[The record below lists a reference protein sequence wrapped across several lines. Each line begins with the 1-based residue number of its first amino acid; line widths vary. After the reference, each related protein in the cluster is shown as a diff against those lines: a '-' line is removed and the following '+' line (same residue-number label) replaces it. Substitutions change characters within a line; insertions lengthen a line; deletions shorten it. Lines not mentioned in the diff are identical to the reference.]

1 MPSKSIHT
9 SSSMVT
15 LPILILRSTI
25 NTLFVCAPD
34 IDPGTP
40 GGKNITIH
48 SSDLVIIEKSLL
60 I

>member
-1 MPSKSIHT
+1 
-9 SSSMVT
+9 MVT

-40 GGKNITIH
+40 GGKNITNH